1 MINDRIERDRV
12 SISRE
17 GQVGGAS
24 GPTPSWIQ
32 PVLKRF
38 YDFTK
43 KWAGAYSN
51 ELAPDKKQ
59 IHEEELI
66 KAVNKSFKGQV

>member
-1 MINDRIERDRV
+1 MSESRVDRV

-17 GQVGGAS
+17 AQAGAPS
-24 GPTPSWIQ
+24 GVAPSWIP

-43 KWAGAYSN
+43 KWAGAFSN
-51 ELAPDKKQ
+51 ELKESEKEKR
-59 IHEEELI
+59 EEQFI
-66 KAVNKSFKGQV
+66 KAVSKSFKGQI

>member
-1 MINDRIERDRV
+1 MSDNRLDRV

-17 GQVGGAS
+17 ALTGRPAGVA
-24 GPTPSWIQ
+24 PSWIP

-43 KWAGAYSN
+43 KWAKAFNG
-51 ELAPDKKQ
+51 ELKQ
-59 IHEEELI
+59 DREEELV
-66 KAVNKSFKGQV
+66 KAVAKSFKGEV